1 MAWRLRDLSAAE
13 YSRLSEL
20 LDSCLALPPEERTD
34 WLSQLESED
43 RTAEILR
50 RLFATSDSAGFGT
63 LLETGEVL
71 TRHLASLAR
80 GEETF
85 SGRRVGAYRVLS
97 LLGQGGMG
105 SVWLA
110 ERADGLFARQVA
122 LKLVHPVLMARQ
134 VTERFAREREILAS
148 LNHPHIAR
156 LLDAGFADDGQP
168 YLALQYVAGTPL
180 TTFCD
185 TRRLSVRERLRLFQ
199 QVLGAVQ
206 YAHAHLVIHRDLKP
220 SNILVTD
227 DGQVQL
233 LDFGIAKLLIA
244 GEARETEL
252 TQLGGRALTPDYA
265 APEQLTGDPITTAAD
280 VYSLGVMLFELLT
293 GQRPYPLKRES
304 RGALEDA
311 VVSAEP
317 LRASQVINDSVCAA
331 RRATTLR
338 LLRKALRGDL
348 ETIVL
353 KALKK
358 SPAERYPSADALGRD
373 IDNYLAGQAVVARP
387 DTFWYR
393 SAKFVRRNRLAV
405 LASAAVAASLVGGL
419 GVALLQA
426 RRASDEA
433 RVAKAVQTFL
443 QSVFEANT
451 KDQTNPLK
459 AQQTTAR
466 ELLDIGAANIDRG
479 LADSPRAKLE
489 VLATLVRMHHHL
501 GLNER
506 AVELGRKRVAL
517 ARRLFGPNDR
527 RVAEA
532 LRDLS
537 LDFPATKAASEQ
549 RAAVLEALAILDRN
563 GESSSPLRAN
573 LLGDLAQ
580 YYQEHDLGK
589 SLDYA
594 EQSVAML
601 RRYPPTEDLE
611 YGLELL
617 GSVHTQRGEYA
628 QAEPALAEALRISKQ
643 VHGDPNAHLPQL
655 YAYLAEARYFLQNF
669 QGAEQNYRDGYLTA
683 HTLLGDA
690 HVDTMQ
696 LGIRLGQFLCRI
708 GHAREGL
715 AYLKTANDAAMRREP
730 ADDPVSAAL
739 IAELYGW
746 ELARF
751 GPLESGLTL
760 VTQATDQWR
769 KLRPSSDW
777 DLSAFERS
785 AYLLTD
791 VGEYRQALALLDEA
805 SAIRTRLHDETTYP
819 NGNVV
824 GRVKLLLAL
833 GQADEAERALMA
845 YRVQPAPP
853 GGVSMTE
860 LERSLWLA
868 EIALSRRDFPAARAL
883 AERTHETILH
893 SNARAYLRPYEARAE
908 LARGLALLGPHAS
921 PQAVELL
928 RESVHSHGELY
939 DPQTS
944 LLLANA
950 RLALAQALRQS
961 GHRRE
966 ARAELERAAAI
977 HARHPALGEHLRRP
991 LEQAEA
997 ELGVTGAGTNRV
1009 TTRG

>member
-1 MAWRLRDLSAAE
+1 MSADSSGMAWRLRDLSAAE

-317 LRASQVINDSVCAA
+317 LR
-331 RRATTLR
+331 
-338 LLRKALRGDL
+338 
-348 ETIVL
+348 
-353 KALKK
+353 
-358 SPAERYPSADALGRD
+358 RD
-373 IDNYLAGQAVVARP
+373 IDNYLAGQPVVARP

-405 LASAAVAASLVGGL
+405 LASAAVATSLVGGL

-506 AVELGRKRVAL
+506 AVELGRKRAAL

-537 LDFPATKAASEQ
+537 LDLPATKAASEQ

-669 QGAEQNYRDGYLTA
+669 QGAEQSYRDGYLTA